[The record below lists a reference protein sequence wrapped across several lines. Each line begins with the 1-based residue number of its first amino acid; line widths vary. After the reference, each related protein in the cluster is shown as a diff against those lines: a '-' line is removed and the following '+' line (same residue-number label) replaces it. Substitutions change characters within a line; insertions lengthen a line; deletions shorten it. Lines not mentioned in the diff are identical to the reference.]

1 MTDQAKVKEVAI
13 KLANVVMANAAQE
26 DLTNEEKEHK
36 VIEFLVTL
44 DDGFPAVGFIPN
56 SLEALVI
63 ETGVDKIQA
72 YFSKLDMK
80 AFVKKY
86 WARIKHLF
94 GR

>member
-1 MTDQAKVKEVAI
+1 MDTKIKETAI
-13 KLANVVMANAAQE
+13 KLANFVMVNASQE

-44 DDGFPAVGFIPN
+44 DDGLISQLILPN
-56 SLEALVI
+56 SLEAAILEV
-63 ETGVDKIQA
+63 GVDKIQA
-72 YFSKLDMK
+72 YFSKIDMK

-94 GR
+94 GK